1 MNRAAAIVALL
12 FLIGGAPLHAAPACN
27 SGDDYSDALCS
38 YRGGDL
44 QTALQRFQTIVDRN
58 EPSPETM
65 KSMYFLARTEM
76 RLKRWDE
83 AQTLFIRIYSL
94 DPPFYRVWNCDFLL
108 GEARHGAGK
117 G

>member
-1 MNRAAAIVALL
+1 MKRVAGIVAFLVILQVAPLRAAVS
-12 FLIGGAPLHAAPACN
+12 CS

-38 YRGGDL
+38 YRHADF
-44 QTALQRFQTIVDRN
+44 QTARQRFRIIVERN
-58 EPSPETM
+58 EPAPETM
-65 KSMYFLARTEM
+65 KAMYFLARSEM
-76 RLKRWDE
+76 RLGRWDE

-94 DPPFYRVWNCDFLL
+94 DPPFYRAWNCDFLL

>member
-1 MNRAAAIVALL
+1 MKRVAVIVAFLVITSSAALRAAST
-12 FLIGGAPLHAAPACN
+12 CD
-27 SGDDYSDALCS
+27 SGHDYSDALCS
-38 YRGGDL
+38 YRRGDFP
-44 QTALQRFQTIVDRN
+44 TALQRFRTIVQRN

-76 RLKRWDE
+76 RLQRWDE

-94 DPPFYRVWNCDFLL
+94 DPPFYRAWNCDFLL